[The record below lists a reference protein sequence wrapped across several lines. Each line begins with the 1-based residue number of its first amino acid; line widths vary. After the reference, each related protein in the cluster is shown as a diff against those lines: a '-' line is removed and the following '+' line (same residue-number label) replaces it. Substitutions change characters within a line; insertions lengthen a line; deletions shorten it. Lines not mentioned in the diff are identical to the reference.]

1 MVEMAHRVDC
11 VCICLQRWASQQLAK
26 AGRLSLWTTW
36 HAITVL
42 CHAQAL
48 QALQAGRQTGGSLG
62 CWTIALSW
70 TAVRELTLA
79 TLLGLKTTKSASPEQ
94 ATRHPRTKTARG
106 PRTKDKA
113 RRNNSV

>member
-1 MVEMAHRVDC
+1 M
-11 VCICLQRWASQQLAK
+11 
-26 AGRLSLWTTW
+26 RLLYS
-36 HAITVL
+36 VM
-42 CHAQAL
+42 
-48 QALQAGRQTGGSLG
+48 QALQAGRRMAGSLG

-79 TLLGLKTTKSASPEQ
+79 TLLGLKTTKSVNSEQ
-94 ATRHPRTKTARG
+94 ATQHPRTKTARG